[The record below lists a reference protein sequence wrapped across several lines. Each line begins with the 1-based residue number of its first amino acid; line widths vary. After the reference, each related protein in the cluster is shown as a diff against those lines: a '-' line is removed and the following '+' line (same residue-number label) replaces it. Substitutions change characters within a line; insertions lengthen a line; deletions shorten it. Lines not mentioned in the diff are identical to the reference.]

1 MEDLD
6 RRGVGL
12 VMLFMGGQQIDIHGK
27 LMLTMLAAIAEFEH
41 RLLYSLL
48 LYGVAS
54 IVTAAA
60 ATPYEVIVLRGIG
73 GITPL
78 GAREDVNLAVRP
90 RRFFN
95 SAAAADR
102 FFDTDAPSARF
113 QSVGPVVA
121 LCLAAPG
128 PGTTRTSRG
137 STGWRHSEQ
146 TRTGSN
152 SWPHVRCRCSNGRP
166 QSSAM

>member
-1 MEDLD
+1 MPVWTPKSETSERPGIMEDLD

-60 ATPYEVIVLRGIG
+60 ATHP
-73 GITPL
+73 
-78 GAREDVNLAVRP
+78 
-90 RRFFN
+90 
-95 SAAAADR
+95 
-102 FFDTDAPSARF
+102 
-113 QSVGPVVA
+113 
-121 LCLAAPG
+121 
-128 PGTTRTSRG
+128 TR
-137 STGWRHSEQ
+137 
-146 TRTGSN
+146 
-152 SWPHVRCRCSNGRP
+152 
-166 QSSAM
+166 